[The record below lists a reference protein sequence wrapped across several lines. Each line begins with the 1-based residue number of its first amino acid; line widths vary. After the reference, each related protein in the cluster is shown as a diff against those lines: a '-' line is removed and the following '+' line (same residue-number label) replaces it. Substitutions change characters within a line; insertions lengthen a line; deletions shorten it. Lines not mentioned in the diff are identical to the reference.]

1 MATAADIGFGV
12 IGLGMGRSRARL
24 VKETLGAK
32 LVAVCDINEE
42 KARAVAEELEVEYYL
57 DYKKILER
65 DDIEVV
71 MVMTPSG
78 LHAPPAIDVAKA
90 GKNVVVTKPMEV
102 TVEKCDRM
110 IEAAS
115 SNGVAL
121 MVDFGNRY
129 RPDMQ
134 QVKAAIEAEIF
145 GRLLFGE
152 VTLKW
157 YRSQQY
163 YDRGGW
169 RGTWEMDGGGSLAN
183 QTIHQID
190 VLLWFMG
197 EVARVQGAYA
207 VLNHK
212 METEDIG
219 MAQLVFK
226 NGALGRILG
235 TTTYPVSLPA
245 RVDVHGD
252 KGGVT
257 TTKGKIEALHFPKGV
272 EPPELP
278 QPDGS
283 ANVVEDVIGVLRK
296 GKKPAVDGSEGRRSV
311 ELLCT
316 IYESARR
323 GEQIEL

>member
-1 MATAADIGFGV
+1 MATVADVGFGV
-12 IGLGMGRSRARL
+12 IGLGMGRSRAKL
-24 VKETLGAK
+24 VKETPGAK

-42 KARAVAEELEVEYYL
+42 KAKAVAQELEVEHYL

-65 DDIEVV
+65 DDIEAV

-78 LHAPPAIDVAKA
+78 LHEPVAVDVAKA

-102 TVEKCDRM
+102 TIEKCDQM
-110 IEAAS
+110 IEAAKS
-115 SNGVAL
+115 AGVAL
-121 MVDFGNRY
+121 MIDFGNRY
-129 RPDMQ
+129 SREMQ
-134 QVKAAIEAEIF
+134 RIRAAIDAGLF

-152 VTLKW
+152 ISLKW
-157 YRSQQY
+157 YRSQEY

-169 RGTWEMDGGGSLAN
+169 RGTWAMDGGGSLAN

-197 EVARVQGAYA
+197 EVAKVQGAYA
-207 VLNHK
+207 VINHK
-212 METEDIG
+212 IETEDIG

-278 QPDGS
+278 EPDGQ
-283 ANVVEDVIGVLRK
+283 ANVVEDVIGVLRE
-296 GKKPAVDGSEGRRSV
+296 GKKPAVDGPEGRRSV
-311 ELLCT
+311 ELLSA

>member
-1 MATAADIGFGV
+1 M
-12 IGLGMGRSRARL
+12 L
-24 VKETLGAK
+24 VKETPGAE

-42 KARAVAEELEVEYYL
+42 KARAVGEELKVEYYL
-57 DYKKILER
+57 DYQKILER

-78 LHAPPAIDVAKA
+78 LHAPPAIDVANA

-110 IEAAS
+110 IEAAEKS
-115 SNGVAL
+115 GVAL
-121 MVDFGNRY
+121 LVDFGNRY
-129 RPDMQ
+129 RPEMQ
-134 QVKAAIEAEIF
+134 QVKAAIEAGIF

-152 VTLKW
+152 VALKW

-163 YDRGGW
+163 YERGGW
-169 RGTWEMDGGGSLAN
+169 RGTWAMDGGGSLAN

-197 EVARVQGAYA
+197 EVASVQGAYS

-212 METEDIG
+212 IETEDIG

-257 TTKGKIEALHFPKGV
+257 TAKGRIEALHFPKGV

-278 QPDGS
+278 EPGGP
-283 ANVVEDVIGVLRK
+283 ANVVEDVIGVLRE
-296 GKKPAVDGSEGRRSV
+296 GKRPAVDGREGRRSV
-311 ELLCT
+311 ELLCA